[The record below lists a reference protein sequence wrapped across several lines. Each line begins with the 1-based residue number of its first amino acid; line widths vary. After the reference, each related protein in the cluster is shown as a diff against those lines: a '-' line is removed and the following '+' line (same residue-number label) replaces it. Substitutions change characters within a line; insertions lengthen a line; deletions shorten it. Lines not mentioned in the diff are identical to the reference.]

1 VDALHS
7 PPEGRAS
14 FRPPYSPPEG
24 RASFRPPY
32 SPPEGRASFRT
43 PYGAGPDAV
52 SDRVYKRARASA
64 RRLWRE
70 SLAFA

>member
-14 FRPPYSPPEG
+14 FRTPYSPPEG
-24 RASFRPPY
+24 RASFRTPY

-43 PYGAGPDAV
+43 PYGAGPD
-52 SDRVYKRARASA
+52 YKRARASA